1 MPSHADTISAALRER
16 VAANALCVGA
26 AGRNFTHAA
35 KVVSQASDVVDVM
48 RAAVEVMVAAETL
61 REEADAAVKVARAA
75 LTEAMESSGCT
86 SIQAEHHR
94 AHLARRP
101 PFLSISDEA
110 SIPRSF
116 YVQPPEQLDKRAII
130 SAIKDGTE
138 VPGASLATPN
148 AMSLVLRAKKETAS

>member
-1 MPSHADTISAALRER
+1 MSHANDIAAALRER
-16 VAANALCVGA
+16 VAAIGASVGA

-35 KVVSQASDVVDVM
+35 KAVSQASDVVDVM

-101 PFLSISDEA
+101 AFLSISDEA

-116 YVQPPEQLDKRAII
+116 YVQPPEQLDKKAVM
-130 SAIKDGTE
+130 SALKDG
-138 VPGASLATPN
+138 VAVAGASLATPN
-148 AMSLVLRAKKETAS
+148 AMFLVLRAKKESAS